1 MLAADLL
8 DQIGK
13 AASLADIDQF
23 REAEAT
29 STPLAWSRVC
39 LQAGLKEPP
48 VIDASDL
55 GKPSRIHEQSSFDP
69 LNTLGITQS
78 DSQPFSHL
86 YC

>member
-1 MLAADLL
+1 MLTAGLP
-8 DQIGK
+8 DQMGGT
-13 AASLADIDQF
+13 ASLADIDQF

-29 STPLAWSRVC
+29 STPLAWLCVC

-55 GKPSRIHEQSSFDP
+55 GKPSKIHEQSSFDP
-69 LNTLGITQS
+69 LNTLGMTQS